1 MFSCTSRYTT
11 GTESKKFGINHN
23 SILNELT
30 YFHVCDGLLPDIMH
44 DILEGTLQY
53 EVKLMLQIMIH
64 TDKYFMLDQ
73 LNSWI
78 ENLELGVIVQLQYQ
92 LPP

>member
-1 MFSCTSRYTT
+1 
-11 GTESKKFGINHN
+11 
-23 SILNELT
+23 
-30 YFHVCDGLLPDIMH
+30 MH

-53 EVKLMLQIMIH
+53 EVKPMLQIMIH